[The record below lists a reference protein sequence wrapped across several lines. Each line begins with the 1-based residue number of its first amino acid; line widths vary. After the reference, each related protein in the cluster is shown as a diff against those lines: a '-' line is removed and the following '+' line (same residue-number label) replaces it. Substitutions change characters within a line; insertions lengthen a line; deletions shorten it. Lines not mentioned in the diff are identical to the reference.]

1 MTMHDPERNQVGGS
15 HYKDLPIQPARYI
28 AMNGIGFLAGC
39 VIKRMTRYNRPTGK
53 GFQDLEKAKHEIE
66 LLIKFEYGCQ
76 EGDNRESAAPEEAPA
91 ITLPDGRPAYKFD
104 LQRALAGEPLVTREG
119 KRVKTFR
126 LRECDPTM
134 IYRNPFKADSEEVSN
149 ITYNAHGKEHAES
162 ESRHDLFMFHP
173 EKQTEPTEETN

>member
-1 MTMHDPERNQVGGS
+1 MEDPERNQVGGS

-28 AMNGIGFLAGC
+28 AKNGIGFLAGC

-53 GFQDLEKAKHEIE
+53 GLQDLEKAKHEIE
-66 LLIKFEYGCQ
+66 LLMKFEKERQ
-76 EGDNRESAAPEEAPA
+76 EGEHRESDATEEDPA
-91 ITLPDGRPAYKFD
+91 IILPDGRPAYKFD

-126 LRECDPTM
+126 LRECDSTM

-162 ESRHDLFMFHP
+162 ESRHDLFMLYP
-173 EKQTEPTEETN
+173 ANQTEPTEKQQAA